1 VRRPFSSNNAPSYPI
16 WTEGPDVPIRVLLVD
31 DDKDEESLTRSL
43 LARVERARYVLDW
56 VPTFGE
62 GLASIAQEHHDA
74 YLIDHSLGART
85 GVELVREARE
95 AGSLAPL
102 IMLTGHRDRATDLAA
117 LDAGATDFLVKGRT
131 DSALLDRTIRYSIS
145 HAAMVWTLDRLRNQ
159 MAGLEEMG
167 RILVQ
172 EGPTPTTVE
181 RVVELIADRFGLAQ
195 FAIYLT
201 DGDLLN
207 LAGQRGYAHPVESVS
222 RDDASVERVVHA
234 RQPLFIPSLTPD
246 AGGANAGGAVATEL
260 CLPLM
265 VSGDLM
271 GLLNVASPVATP
283 IGEHDST
290 AIRLIAD
297 RLTAALDVT
306 RERRLS
312 AERLAKVRRLGT
324 GLDPS
329 SDQEALIDSE
339 TMAYR
344 RLLLEPLLE
353 VAIAT
358 AGPDRV
364 KDLGLL
370 LVACS
375 GTGFDQVARLAEAAR
390 AIFVHCPGVRFG
402 EAELAVLVASTHPA
416 VVRLK
421 VTDLTAAAKAAGLDV
436 WCGYASP
443 ATDAS
448 AIDVVAAAEAA
459 LAFARRI
466 GPGTVIG

>member
-1 VRRPFSSNNAPSYPI
+1 MRRLFTSSRLLGYPI
-16 WTEGPDVPIRVLLVD
+16 WTDGPDAPIRVLLVD

-62 GLASIAQEHHDA
+62 GLVSIAQENHDA
-74 YLIDHSLGART
+74 YLIDHILGART
-85 GVELVREARE
+85 GIELVREARD

-131 DSALLDRTIRYSIS
+131 DPALLDRTIRYAIS
-145 HAAMVWTLDRLRNQ
+145 HAAMVWAVDRLRNQ
-159 MAGLEEMG
+159 MAGVEEMG

-181 RVVELIADRFGLAQ
+181 RVVELLADRFGLAQ

-201 DGDLLN
+201 DGDVLN
-207 LAGQRGYAHPVESVS
+207 LAGQRGYAHPLQSVS

-246 AGGANAGGAVATEL
+246 TGGANAGGAVASEL
-260 CLPLM
+260 CVPLM

-283 IGEHDST
+283 IGEQDAT

-297 RLTAALDVT
+297 RLTAALEVT

-312 AERLAKVRRLGT
+312 DERFAKLRQQLS
-324 GLDPS
+324 GLDQPP
-329 SDQEALIDSE
+329 DQETLIDSE

-344 RLLLEPLLE
+344 RPLLRPLLE
-353 VAIAT
+353 MAIVA
-358 AGPDRV
+358 AGPEQGQNV
-364 KDLGLL
+364 GVL
-370 LVACS
+370 LVACADTS
-375 GTGFDQVARLAEAAR
+375 PRLVSRLSEMAR
-390 AIFVHCPGVRFG
+390 ASFAHCPCVRFA
-402 EAELAVLVASTHPA
+402 EAELAVLVAATDPA
-416 VVRLK
+416 AVRLK
-421 VTDLTAAAKAAGLDV
+421 ATDLMAAAKAAGV
-436 WCGYASP
+436 EAWCGYASP

-448 AIDVVAAAEAA
+448 AIDVIAAAEAA